1 MAVEE
6 AVVGALARRGGALL
20 EHFGRSHADRGGV
33 GGDRRRQG
41 DEEREVKETMVVLNG
56 MNESGG

>member
-41 DEEREVKETMVVLNG
+41 DEERSEGDHGCVEWD
-56 MNESGG
+56 E